1 MTSKVAPP
9 KSPDRPVVQ
18 PSEKHIR
25 LALRGATVLMSPIVR
40 WLLRHGVSYGS
51 FADSLKTV
59 FVNVAREELERGG
72 SKVTNSALS
81 VLSGVHRKDI
91 RALVENSDGT
101 ILGSGGTR
109 NIPLAS
115 QVFTRWLTDAAFRD
129 RSGTAR
135 PLPRVGDKRSF
146 ESLCIS
152 ISTDVHPRTVLDEL
166 VRLGLVQIDENDV
179 VVPVAAAFVPS
190 RKLDELTDL
199 FAANIADH
207 VAAGAHNLTMAGPK
221 YLEQSI
227 WADGLSDDS
236 VHHLHQMSR
245 KAWDDTFQV
254 VVGQA
259 RERVAADAGGD
270 ENHRIRFG
278 VYFFSEPVAD
288 RPGEATTSKTPE
300 PAAAV
305 RKAIAPASGKDRTRR
320 KP

>member
-9 KSPDRPVVQ
+9 ESPDRPVVQ

-25 LALRGATVLMSPIVR
+25 LALRGATVLMAPIVR

-59 FVNVAREELERGG
+59 FVDVAREELERGG
-72 SKVTNSALS
+72 SKTTNSALS

-91 RALVENSDGT
+91 RALVEGGDGATLGGNDGT
-101 ILGSGGTR
+101 H

-129 RSGTAR
+129 RSGKAR
-135 PLPRVGDKRSF
+135 TLPRVGDKRSF
-146 ESLCIS
+146 ESLCTG

-166 VRLGLVQIDENDV
+166 LRLGLVQMGENDV

-227 WADGLSDDS
+227 WADGLSAES
-236 VHHLHQMSR
+236 VQHLHQVSR
-245 KAWDDTFQV
+245 KAWDETFQV

-259 RERVAADAGGD
+259 RERVAGDAGGD

-278 VYFFSEPVAD
+278 VYFFSEPA
-288 RPGEATTSKTPE
+288 AT
-300 PAAAV
+300 V
-305 RKAIAPASGKDRTRR
+305 RKAIAPARGKNKTRR
-320 KP
+320 TP

>member
-1 MTSKVAPP
+1 MTKQVAPP
-9 KSPDRPVVQ
+9 ASPDRPVVQ

-25 LALRGATVLMSPIVR
+25 LALRAAAVLMSPIVR

-72 SKVTNSALS
+72 SKVTTSALS
-81 VLSGVHRKDI
+81 VLSGVHRKDT
-91 RALVENSDGT
+91 RALVESGDGATAVNDGT
-101 ILGSGGTR
+101 H

-115 QVFTRWLTDAAFRD
+115 KVFTRWLTDAAFRD

-135 PLPRVGDKRSF
+135 PLPRVGGQRSF
-146 ESLCIS
+146 ESLCTS

-179 VVPVAAAFVPS
+179 VVPLAAAFIPS
-190 RKLDELTDL
+190 RKLDELTAL

-207 VAAGAHNLTMAGPK
+207 VAAGTHNLTMAGPK

-227 WADGLSDDS
+227 WADGLSADS
-236 VHHLHQMSR
+236 VQHLHQVSR
-245 KAWDDTFQV
+245 KAWDETFQI

-259 RERVAADAGGD
+259 SERVAADAGGD
-270 ENHRIRFG
+270 ENHRIRVG

-288 RPGEATTSKTPE
+288 SPGEAPASRTPE

-320 KP
+320 TP